1 MKDDLK
7 ERIKLIND
15 DSFKILPTLEDNSVD
30 LILTDPPY
38 DDTEYMMSLA
48 DEQKEFMA
56 REFYRLLK
64 PEGNLAV
71 FCGIY
76 DKWKWYN
83 YLTKVGFKFV
93 REIIWVYSNP
103 NKIRFPNLKK
113 FIPAHETVL
122 WFVKD
127 EEKYYFNREGLI
139 ELDWF
144 EHPTFTGFMKI
155 HGVEKIP
162 KENVVVTPKP
172 IKLARILVNRL
183 SPPDG
188 LVLDPFM
195 GIGTFAIPCI
205 EQNKRFIGIEIRED
219 VYKVA
224 EERIFNYYPKYK
236 LEDFMFSHL
245 GRMSSFMEESK

>member
-1 MKDDLK
+1 VIEMADDLK
-7 ERIKLIND
+7 ERIKLING
-15 DSFKILPTLEDNSVD
+15 DSFKILPTLEDNSID

-38 DDTEYMMSLA
+38 DNTEYMPSLT

-56 REFYRLLK
+56 KEFYRLLK
-64 PEGNLAV
+64 PEGNLVV

-83 YLTKVGFKFV
+83 ILTKIGFKFA
-93 REIIWVYSNP
+93 REIIWVYPNP

-113 FIPAHETVL
+113 FIMAHETAL

-127 EEKYYFNREGLI
+127 EEKYYFNREGLM

-144 EHPTFTGFMKI
+144 EHPAFSGFMRM
-155 HGVEKIP
+155 HGVEKTP
-162 KENVVVTPKP
+162 TEKMNVTPKP

-183 SPPDG
+183 SPPNG

-195 GIGTFAIPCI
+195 GFGTFAIPCI

-219 VYKVA
+219 VYKIA
-224 EERIFNYYPKYK
+224 EERVFNFYPKSK
-236 LEDFMFSHL
+236 LEDFINGGADNEM
-245 GRMSSFMEESK
+245 